1 MDSAYAIDSPVHVS
15 FGSHLGLKGK
25 VTGFIVELREPVTEY
40 YPSSQFEIVTTH
52 VQTVPTVQGET
63 ATGRIDSIGPF
74 DSKPVVIIPRD
85 ARHICFAEYIVG
97 KEYQMF
103 VDKLGKY
110 VDLGTLVKK
119 ECIGRTYDM
128 DMKLTYHKD
137 GVEKEHIA
145 LFGLYS
151 REKPTAT

>member
-1 MDSAYAIDSPVHVS
+1 MDSAYAIGNQVHVS
-15 FGSHLGLKGK
+15 FGSHLDLKGK
-25 VTGFIVELREPVTEY
+25 VTGFIVELCEPVTEY
-40 YPSSQFEIVTTH
+40 YPTSQFEIVTTH
-52 VQTVPTVQGET
+52 VQTVPTVHGEI
-63 ATGRIDSIGPF
+63 ATGRIDGTDHF
-74 DSKPVVIIPRD
+74 DSKPVVIIPSD

-119 ECIGRTYDM
+119 ECIGRSYDM

-145 LFGLYS
+145 LFGLYY
-151 REKPTAT
+151 REKPLVT